1 MNNLRC
7 IVVDDEPLACRLIAS
22 YVDRTEGLTLDG
34 AYTSA
39 LSALEAIRNLQP
51 DIAFLDIQMP
61 GMSGLEIAAKVP
73 DPTRIV
79 FTTAYPDFALD
90 GFKVNALHYLLKPI
104 SYDEFL
110 EAVNRA
116 SAVGNRSSRRYIS
129 VKSEYRLIRIDV
141 DSILYIEGLK
151 DYIKIYTEDQQRPV
165 LTLMSLKSIETM
177 LPAESF
183 MRVHRSFIANTD
195 RIRILEQGRIV
206 CGDVR
211 IPVSDNCRS
220 ALLDRLHNTSG
231 DRTKPMQ

>member
-1 MNNLRC
+1 MTSLRC
-7 IVVDDEPLACRLIAS
+7 IVVDDEPLACRLMTS
-22 YVDRTEGLTLDG
+22 YVNRTEGLTLAG
-34 AYTSA
+34 SYTSA
-39 LSALEAIRNLQP
+39 VAALDAIIDLQP

-73 DPTRIV
+73 ETTRIV

-90 GFKVNALHYLLKPI
+90 GFKVNAIHYLLKPI

-110 EAVNRA
+110 EAVKRA
-116 SAVGNRSSRRYIS
+116 AAIGNRSYRRYIS

-151 DYIKIYTEDQQRPV
+151 DYIKIYTDDQQRPI

-195 RIRILEQGRIV
+195 RIRMLEQGRIAY
-206 CGDVR
+206 GDVR
-211 IPVSDNCRS
+211 IPVSDNYRS
-220 ALLDRLHNTSG
+220 ALMERLQNTLG
-231 DRTKPMQ
+231 